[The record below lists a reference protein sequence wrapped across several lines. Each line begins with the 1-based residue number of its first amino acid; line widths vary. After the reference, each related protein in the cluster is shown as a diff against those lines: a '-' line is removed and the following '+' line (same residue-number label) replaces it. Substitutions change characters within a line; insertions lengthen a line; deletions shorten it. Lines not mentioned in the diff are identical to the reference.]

1 MKNQNL
7 LVSCLLA
14 VLCFAGVASGQG
26 PGGMRPPERPKDPEY
41 TKLMDKLKGGNTE
54 IDYKA
59 LRMAWARSGF
69 AGSRGLDP
77 KFRASMV
84 EAVKANKYDEIVK
97 NANEILKVNL
107 MDINTHVIAAAAYLE
122 LKDAKK
128 ADYHQ
133 AVYLGLINSIVNGSD
148 GESPKTAYMVVSRD
162 EIIAVLRAY
171 ELQATASEEMTE
183 GTSNYQIVTATD
195 KANGGI
201 SKVYFNIDMMP
212 KMPERP
218 AGPAKQ

>member
-14 VLCFAGVASGQG
+14 VVYFTAAVSVSAQ
-26 PGGMRPPERPKDPEY
+26 GGMRSAERPMDPEFA
-41 TKLMDKLKGGNTE
+41 KLIDKLKAGNTE

-59 LRMAWARSGF
+59 LRMAWARAGF
-69 AGSRGLDP
+69 PGARGIDP
-77 KFRASMV
+77 KFRSGMV
-84 EAVKANKYDEIVK
+84 EAVKVNKYDDIVK
-97 NANEILKVNL
+97 NATEILKANL
-107 MDINTHVIAAAAYLE
+107 MDINTHVIAAAAYQE
-122 LKDAKK
+122 LKEAKK
-128 ADYHQ
+128 AGYHQ
-133 AVYLGLINSIVNGSD
+133 AVYLGLINSIVNGAD
-148 GESPKTAYMVVSRD
+148 GESPKTAYTVVSRD

-183 GTSNYQIVTATD
+183 GTSRYQVVTATD

-201 SKVYFNIDMMP
+201 SKVYFNVDLMP

-218 AGPAKQ
+218 AGPVKQ